1 MIRIDAPRRLMVRMG
16 LCLAVHASV
25 ALGLAIAP
33 AVADEP
39 VQTRAALIT
48 DGARLVFDWPAP
60 VSFTTTLAGDRLTIS
75 FERPLAATF
84 DTVIQ
89 SLPDHIRAVDITGGG
104 QNVVVTLAQPA
115 HVRSFAQGDLVVVD
129 LKPLNTGEAP
139 TVVAEQVEPQVPQVA
154 EAAPPPPADEEPA
167 QVDEPQQAAPV
178 IPAQPVMVD
187 GVLSVRYG
195 LHDTYDRI
203 VFDWPDRV
211 PYTVSND
218 GGWVTISFAA
228 DAEID
233 VDRLSGQLPD
243 RRIRL
248 VDVSNGGDGLQLV
261 LAISPGARVRDFYN
275 LTKTVIDVYRDPNN
289 GAPVTAPSS
298 LDQMAA
304 AEEAEAETQ
313 TPEAASADVPE
324 PATAVEPAA
333 QSDNEIA
340 ETEPNEIDPIE
351 EPESN
356 LAEVDDA
363 DSAVEPEN
371 GVRNELASLPP
382 SLGHQPGHNASQ
394 AAPAPQ
400 ETATPPVAADHQ
412 EPLSEAPDHQDLHAA
427 AEPTESGAP
436 GVSPTRSAVT
446 APETAHEGAVT
457 TAEGADHDTPAHD
470 DVAAAEPAHASDQPT
485 PANHEDPAHTDTDH
499 TDVDHADPI
508 HAGPEHNEPAE
519 VAAGH
524 DPHDDAGHGDRA
536 ASARL
541 DVVVIEGDFE
551 ALMRLRWSEPVRA
564 AVIRR
569 GSQIWIAFDRHAEN
583 FDLAAIASG
592 AGELYSDPE
601 VIDSDGGLVFGVT
614 VGDEVEP
621 RVTAAGNTWYVQM
634 RPRRSES
641 AVELTPQRFD
651 DPVLGPAI
659 AFVAADGDAPALD
672 PGAPLEF
679 LDPAVGDKIIVV
691 PLGAPSTGL
700 AEAASFVQFSAIV
713 SAQGL
718 AFERLSDDVVVRSS
732 DDRVEVVASGGLILS
747 DDQAWRG
754 TGGVNRGPDHAAQDH
769 GDQGHEAPEHGAAT
783 GHGDPADHAEPA
795 QHATAEPAHDSSAG
809 HGSADPATPLRGG
822 GMGDFRLF
830 DQEPWRDES
839 AGRFAN
845 VYRDMQNAAAAA
857 NGEDARAVA
866 RAAFARFLF
875 GYDQFRDAGSVLR
888 MIQTDTP
895 RHFQSDASLIALRGA
910 VSYLNG
916 DLTQALEDFS
926 DIRLRPS
933 GEAQYWRAAVL
944 QALDRT
950 DEAEATY
957 ASQAVEPSWY
967 EPSLRIPLA
976 LASADAAL
984 ASGNTAR
991 AAEVLDALP
1000 YFGLEDELAGEIA
1013 LRRAE
1018 TAWRNGNHEDA
1029 DHEWTDLIDG
1039 DIDGLAARAVFDR
1052 TVAYYDEGLM
1062 TAAEAAAALDD
1073 IRFDWRG
1080 DRFEYRLL
1088 RELAEYQFAAGDYR
1102 GGFRTLKRTRALFS
1116 DDSDRID
1123 VDARLRSAFAE
1134 LFGPE
1139 PPASVS
1145 PVTAIALFSEFED
1158 LAPSGVELDAMLRRL
1173 AGRLVSI
1180 DLHGEAAKVLH
1191 AQLLPHTEGAARGEL
1206 GRDLAVLYLAD
1217 AQPRDALDVLEETRA
1232 RGFDDE
1238 IEAQRRQLRASAELA
1253 LQNYDAALAA
1263 LDADGTRSA
1272 NMLRAEIHWRQG
1284 DWAAAA
1290 QDFGKLVEGRAFA
1303 WPPQPTAAVPE
1314 AVPTSDVAMAGL
1326 MSAEEAAALDAP
1338 EVESTDPVAPAGQ
1351 TARYTPVNGP
1361 LGDFAAEQTLNWA
1374 MALTYADD
1382 QPGLAYL
1389 RQRYGP
1395 AMAET
1400 HFADMFRL
1408 LVADDIGPITSVAD
1422 FGRIGPNIDMFEQ
1435 FLAGYRERLAA
1446 ELADPVSAE
1455 TMAEESAGELGQ
1467 AEG

>member
-1 MIRIDAPRRLMVRMG
+1 MIRFDAPQRLMVRMG
-16 LCLAVHASV
+16 LCLAIHAGV
-25 ALGLAIAP
+25 ALSFPLAP
-33 AVADEP
+33 ARADEA
-39 VQTRAALIT
+39 VQTRAALIS

-84 DTVIQ
+84 DTIVQ

-139 TVVAEQVEPQVPQVA
+139 TVVAEQAEPQEAQTA
-154 EAAPPPPADEEPA
+154 EAAPPPPADEAPA
-167 QVDEPQQAAPV
+167 QTAEPQQAEPATPAP
-178 IPAQPVMVD
+178 PVMVD

-195 LHDTYDRI
+195 LHDAYDRI
-203 VFDWPDRV
+203 VFDWPERV
-211 PYTVSND
+211 PYTVTNE

-233 VDRLSGQLPD
+233 IDRLAGRLPE

-248 VDVSNGGDGLQLV
+248 IDVSNGSSGLQLV
-261 LAISPGARVRDFYN
+261 LAVSPGARVRDFYN
-275 LTKTVIDVYRDPNN
+275 FTKTVIDIYRDPNN
-289 GAPVTAPSS
+289 GAPATAPASPD
-298 LDQMAA
+298 LMAA
-304 AEEAEAETQ
+304 AEETAGEAETNEP
-313 TPEAASADVPE
+313 TVAETAESPSTTEPADAGDVVTTEPEAL
-324 PATAVEPAA
+324 
-333 QSDNEIA
+333 
-340 ETEPNEIDPIE
+340 E
-351 EPESN
+351 EPDSQ
-356 LAEVDDA
+356 LAEVD
-363 DSAVEPEN
+363 EPEPAEEPDS
-371 GVRNELASLPP
+371 GIRNQLASLPP
-382 SLGHQPGHNASQ
+382 SLGHQAGSNASQ
-394 AAPAPQ
+394 PGPVQQEAAPPSADADPADPPQ
-400 ETATPPVAADHQ
+400 AAEQ
-412 EPLSEAPDHQDLHAA
+412 EDLHGA
-427 AEPTESGAP
+427 AEPSAP
-436 GVSPTRSAVT
+436 TVPEVPPTRGAVIP
-446 APETAHEGAVT
+446 PETTHVPEPAEAEVENHATSVDDEVG
-457 TAEGADHDTPAHD
+457 TAEPPEEPEAAEHAEPEHAEQGLPAPTHDDAAVETAEHDTP
-470 DVAAAEPAHASDQPT
+470 
-485 PANHEDPAHTDTDH
+485 
-499 TDVDHADPI
+499 
-508 HAGPEHNEPAE
+508 
-519 VAAGH
+519 
-524 DPHDDAGHGDRA
+524 DDAPHGERA
-536 ASARL
+536 GSARL

-569 GSQIWIAFDRHAEN
+569 GGQIWIAFDRHAED
-583 FDLAAIASG
+583 FDLAAIESG
-592 AGELYSDPE
+592 AGELYSDPK
-601 VIDSDGGLVFGVT
+601 VIDSDGGLVFGVH

-641 AVELTPQRFD
+641 AVALTPERFE
-651 DPVLGPAI
+651 DPALGPAI
-659 AFVAADGDAPALD
+659 AFVAADGDAPSLD
-672 PGAPLEF
+672 PGTPLEF
-679 LDPAVGDKIIVV
+679 LDPEVGDRIIVV

-718 AFERLSDDVVVRSS
+718 AFERLSDDVVVRSG

-754 TGGVNRGPDHAAQDH
+754 TGGVNRGPDHAVQEHGTGDH
-769 GDQGHEAPEHGAAT
+769 GG
-783 GHGDPADHAEPA
+783 PADHAAPA
-795 QHATAEPAHDSSAG
+795 QHAEVEPSHAGDSD
-809 HGSADPATPLRGG
+809 HGAADPGTPLRGG

-830 DQEPWRDES
+830 DQVPWRDES

-857 NGEDARAVA
+857 VGEDARAEA

-895 RHFQSDASLIALRGA
+895 RRFQGDASLIALRGA

-944 QALDRT
+944 QALGRT
-950 DEAEATY
+950 EEAEAAY
-957 ASQAVEPSWY
+957 GSQAVAPDWY

-976 LASADAAL
+976 LASVDAAL
-984 ASGNTAR
+984 ASSNTAR
-991 AAEVLDALP
+991 AAEVLDDLP

-1018 TAWRNGNHEDA
+1018 TAWRAGNHEDA

-1039 DIDGLAARAVFDR
+1039 DVDGLAARAVFDR
-1052 TVAYYDEGLM
+1052 TVAYYEAGHL
-1062 TAAEAAAALDD
+1062 TPAEAAAALDD

-1088 RELAEYQFAAGDYR
+1088 RELAEFQFAAGDYR
-1102 GGFRTLKRTRALFS
+1102 SGFRTLKRTRVLFN
-1116 DDSDRID
+1116 DDADRMD
-1123 VDARLRSAFAE
+1123 VDARLQSAFTS

-1145 PVTAIALFSEFED
+1145 PVTAIALYSEFEE
-1158 LAPSGVELDAMLRRL
+1158 LAPSGAELDAMLRRL

-1191 AQLLPHTEGAARGEL
+1191 NQLLPHTEGAARGEL

-1217 AQPRDALDVLEETRA
+1217 DQPRDAIEVLAQTRA
-1232 RGFDDE
+1232 RGFGDVVD
-1238 IEAQRRQLRASAELA
+1238 AQRRQLHASAELA
-1253 LQNYDAALAA
+1253 LQNYEAA
-1263 LDADGTRSA
+1263 LDALEEDTSRSA

-1290 QDFGKLVEGRAFA
+1290 ADFGKLVEGGAFT
-1303 WPPQPTAAVPE
+1303 WPPQPAAAAATEPMP
-1314 AVPTSDVAMAGL
+1314 ATDMAMAGL

-1338 EVESTDPVAPAGQ
+1338 DGDLTDLASPAGP
-1351 TARYTPVNGP
+1351 AAEFTPVSAP

-1395 AMAET
+1395 AMADT
-1400 HFADMFRL
+1400 HYADMFRL

-1422 FGRIGPNIDMFEQ
+1422 FGRIGPNIDMFER
-1435 FLAGYRERLAA
+1435 FLGGYRERLAA
-1446 ELADPVSAE
+1446 ELADPVVAE
-1455 TMAEESAGELGQ
+1455 TEVEEADAELGQ